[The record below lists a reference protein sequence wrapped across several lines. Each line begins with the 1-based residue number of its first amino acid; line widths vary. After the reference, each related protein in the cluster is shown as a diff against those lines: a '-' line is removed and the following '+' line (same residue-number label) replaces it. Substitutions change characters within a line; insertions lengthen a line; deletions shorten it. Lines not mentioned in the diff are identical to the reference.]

1 MTDIKHVKIKA
12 GGANK
17 PYVALFRRDN
27 NELHLILNEDI
38 NCDEDSVMSFDGDRY
53 ELVRAKTLQEMLVGG
68 KKFTDK
74 QRLKETARDIW
85 DESWEDL

>member
-1 MTDIKHVKIKA
+1 MKIKHVKVKA
-12 GGANK
+12 DGPK

-38 NCDEDSVMSFDGDRY
+38 DCDEGTTMSYDGDRY

-74 QRLKETARDIW
+74 QQIKTVYGPDRWDDAW
-85 DESWEDL
+85 DEL